1 MNKTQE
7 ELKQKTLEAIA
18 EDIGEML
25 EHYDEVLEPEDTMSL
40 PAERR
45 EARSTNVSA
54 ASALQLF
61 LPYSIFSR

>member
-25 EHYDEVLEPEDTMSL
+25 EPEYLLNTRTDRIEAMRGQVIVLLLDK
-40 PAERR
+40 
-45 EARSTNVSA
+45 
-54 ASALQLF
+54 
-61 LPYSIFSR
+61 

>member
-25 EHYDEVLEPEDTMSL
+25 EHYDEVLEPEDPMSL

-45 EARSTNVSA
+45 EARSVRKFIIWGVYCF
-54 ASALQLF
+54 ALN
-61 LPYSIFSR
+61 PKAE